1 MKASVIVVSY
11 NRAHLLS
18 HCVEKLLHQNFDD
31 YQLIVIDDGSTDET
45 GKMME
50 EIKNPKLTHIRYEE
64 NKGQPF
70 VRNKGIEE
78 AVGEIIIFVDSD
90 VLVDRDFVRDHV
102 KLQGKRDKI
111 IVQGLVRHIK
121 KVEDYGIF
129 TLRIDGLCLAGLV
142 TQNVSVKKKWLEEV
156 GGLETTF
163 GTTMGYED
171 IELGRR
177 LKKIG
182 LKTVYAWRSCLAWH
196 VDGYNT
202 DERLDTVFNKSYQ
215 FGKNAVLFSRLHGK
229 NVGARH
235 LKKNYVY
242 FINKLFG
249 TKYWVEDKGINYLFK
264 HRNSIL
270 APFLKEIIKYHYRG
284 KGIREALED
293 MKKES
298 KNDLQS
304 F

>member
-1 MKASVIVVSY
+1 VIVVSY

-18 HCVEKLLHQNFDD
+18 FCVEKLLHQRFDD

-45 GKMME
+45 PRIME
-50 EIKNPKLTHIRYEE
+50 RIKHPKLTFIRYQE
-64 NKGQPF
+64 NKGQPV

-78 AVGEIIIFVDSD
+78 AGGEIIIFVDSD
-90 VLVDRDFVRDHV
+90 VLVDRNFIRDHV
-102 KLQGKRDKI
+102 RLQGKRDKL
-111 IVQGLVRHIK
+111 IVQGLVRHIRK
-121 KVEDYGIF
+121 IESYGKF

-142 TQNVSVKKKWLEEV
+142 TQNVSVKKKYLEEV
-156 GGLETTF
+156 GGLETSF

-182 LKTVYAWRSCLAWH
+182 LKTLYAWRSCLAWH

-202 DERLDTVFNKSYQ
+202 DERLNSVFNKSYQ
-215 FGKNAVLFSRLHGK
+215 FGKNAVLFSRMYGR
-229 NVGARH
+229 NVAARH
-235 LKKNYVY
+235 MKKNYVY
-242 FINKLFG
+242 LINKIFG
-249 TKYWVEDKGINYLFK
+249 TKYWVEDKGVNYLFK
-264 HRNSIL
+264 HHNSLL

-293 MKKES
+293 TRKRVE
-298 KNDLQS
+298 NDY
-304 F
+304 

>member
-1 MKASVIVVSY
+1 VKVSVIVVSY

-18 HCVEKLLHQNFDD
+18 HCVEKLLLQRFDD

-45 GKMME
+45 PKVME
-50 EIKNPKLTHIRYEE
+50 RIKNPKLTYIRYED

-70 VRNKGIEE
+70 VRNKGIEK
-78 AVGEIIIFVDSD
+78 ADGEIIVFVDSD
-90 VLVDRDFVRDHV
+90 VLVDENFIADHV
-102 KLQGKRDKI
+102 KLQCKRDKL

-121 KVEDYGIF
+121 KVEDFGMF

-156 GGLETTF
+156 GGLETSF
-163 GTTMGYED
+163 GNTMGYED

-182 LKTVYAWRSCLAWH
+182 VKTVYAWRSCLAWH

-202 DERLDTVFNKSYQ
+202 EERLNSVFNKSYQ
-215 FGKNAVLFSRLHGK
+215 FGKNAVLFSRMHGR
-229 NVGARH
+229 NVAARH

-249 TKYWVEDKGINYLFK
+249 TRYWVEDKGINYLFK
-264 HRNSIL
+264 HRNSLL
-270 APFLKEIIKYHYRG
+270 APFIKEIIKYYYRD
-284 KGIREALED
+284 KGIREALAE
-293 MKKES
+293 KPAINEVK
-298 KNDLQS
+298 
-304 F
+304 